1 MSDSVSTYK
10 FIDLVSGTTMELTNE
25 LLQNKILIVDDALSM
40 RSMTKAV
47 LRDAGFAHV
56 FDVPDGQEALK
67 LMKRIKVNLVVC
79 DWNMPGMSGLDLF
92 KAVKED
98 PKLAGTPFIM
108 LTSSSEGSKVKEA
121 IEAGITAYII
131 KPYKPADLLKKIG
144 SMLS

>member
-1 MSDSVSTYK
+1 MD
-10 FIDLVSGTTMELTNE
+10 LTNE
-25 LLQNKILIVDDALSM
+25 ILQNKILIVDDALSM

-47 LRDAGFAHV
+47 LRDAGFAHI
-56 FDVPDGQEALK
+56 FDVAEGEEALK

-121 IEAGITAYII
+121 IGAGITAYII
-131 KPYKPADLLKKIG
+131 KPYKTADLLKKIG
-144 SMLS
+144 TMLADG